1 MAGAIRV
8 TGAWTRLLADWL
20 DQEGLA
26 APDIRAALAQRAPD
40 DIVPIPVWR
49 NLLERAVALR
59 PGLPAPGLAIGT
71 LVQPQHVGVLG
82 YLVLASATVGA
93 AMLAYRRYERL
104 LYGVALAEI
113 ALRGDQA
120 EIRWPREQTLLGQ
133 LGDAVAISALT
144 TFLRRQVDNAPVP
157 TRITF
162 VNPAPPDAAVY
173 ETFFGCPVHFNDSHT
188 RVQFPLSYLA
198 ILMPHSDPGLR
209 VLLKRQADALLSA
222 LPDSDAF
229 DRALQQHLLK
239 LLAEGKA
246 TLPQMAR
253 ALNASVRT
261 LQRRLDKRNLSW
273 QQVLDRTREA
283 LARQYLADAALSL
296 GDIALLLGFSEQSAF
311 TRAFGR
317 WTGQSPARWR
327 RQHL

>member
-20 DQEGLA
+20 DQEGLP

-40 DIVPIPVWR
+40 DIVPIPAWR

-59 PGLPAPGLAIGT
+59 PGLPAPGLAIGA

-82 YLVLASATVGA
+82 YLVLASTTVGE
-93 AMLAYRRYERL
+93 AMLAYRRYEQL
-104 LYGVALAEI
+104 FYGVALAEI

-133 LGDAVAISALT
+133 LGDAVAISALI
-144 TFLRRQVDNAPVP
+144 TFLRRQVDNAPAP

-162 VNPAPPDAAVY
+162 VNPEPPDAAAY
-173 ETFFGCPVHFNDSHT
+173 EAFFGCPVQFNDSHT
-188 RVQFPLSYLA
+188 RVQFPLAYMA
-198 ILMPHSDPGLR
+198 IPMPHGDPGLQA
-209 VLLKRQADALLSA
+209 LLKRQADALLAA

-239 LLAEGKA
+239 LLSDGKA
-246 TLPQMAR
+246 TLPEMAR
-253 ALNASVRT
+253 ALNVSVRT
-261 LQRRLDKRNLSW
+261 LQRRLDARNLSW
-273 QQVLDRTREA
+273 QQVLDRTRAA

-317 WTGQSPARWR
+317 WTGQTPARWR
-327 RQHL
+327 RQVL